1 MEIYVPGLIDP
12 AKEKARLEARKA
24 KLAED
29 LRKTEAKLGNE
40 GFVARAPADVV
51 EKEKAKLAEL
61 RAQIES
67 LQAGLEALD

>member
-12 AKEKARLEARKA
+12 AKERARLESQKA

-40 GFVARAPADVV
+40 GFIARAPADVV
-51 EKEKAKLAEL
+51 EKEKAKLAEM

-67 LQAGLEALD
+67 LEAGLKALD